1 MCILILLVLVLSYW
15 YGYSVLTDG
24 IPPVPPNDI
33 DLLLIPGTLPDAD
46 SVAVALCK
54 NLIII

>member
-1 MCILILLVLVLSYW
+1 MYINITGIGTQLL
-15 YGYSVLTDG
+15 VLTDG
-24 IPPVPPNDI
+24 IPPPVPPNDI

>member
-1 MCILILLVLVLSYW
+1 MYINITGIGTQLLVLVL
-15 YGYSVLTDG
+15 TDG
-24 IPPVPPNDI
+24 IPPPVPPNDI

>member
-1 MCILILLVLVLSYW
+1 MCILLVLVL
-15 YGYSVLTDG
+15 TDD

>member
-1 MCILILLVLVLSYW
+1 MCILILHTGIGTQLLVLVL
-15 YGYSVLTDG
+15 TEG

-46 SVAVALCK
+46 SVAVALYK